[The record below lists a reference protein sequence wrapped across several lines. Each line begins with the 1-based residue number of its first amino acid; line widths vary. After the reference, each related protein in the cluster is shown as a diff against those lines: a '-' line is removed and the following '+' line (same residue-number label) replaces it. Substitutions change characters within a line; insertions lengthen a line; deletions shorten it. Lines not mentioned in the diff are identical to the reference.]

1 MVVYEIKLKTY
12 MLKDISANKIQ
23 TKITALLDKGFLRDT
38 KWQQF
43 HKQNFYKGYCMS
55 HAYPLEHDKIYKKDK
70 IYTITIRTVDSN
82 LAQYFTEICVN
93 QFTEDMKGLTAEIR
107 ILPKK
112 HIECIYTLTPI
123 ILKDSQKGYWKTHMN
138 LEQFE
143 SQLKMNLFKKWNY
156 FEKTKVTEDFPIYNM
171 IEFLNQGPIVMEY
184 KNVKL
189 LGDKIKLWIADDEM
203 SQNLAYMALGTGLG
217 NMNSRGSGYV
227 NYRWM

>member
-1 MVVYEIKLKTY
+1 MVVYEIKLKVY
-12 MLKDISANKIQ
+12 MLKNISVNEIQ
-23 TKITALLDKGFLRDT
+23 TKITSLLDKGFLIDT

-43 HKQNFYKGYCMS
+43 HEQNFYKGYSMN
-55 HAYPLEHDKIYKKDK
+55 HAYPLEPDKVYKKDK
-70 IYTITIRTVDSN
+70 IYIITIRTVDSN
-82 LAQYFTEICVN
+82 LAKYFSEICVN
-93 QFTEDMKGLTAEIR
+93 QFTEDIKGLTAQIR

-112 HIECIYTLTPI
+112 YIECIYTLTPI
-123 ILKDSQKGYWKTHMN
+123 ILKDAQKGYWKTHMN

-143 SQLKMNLFKKWNY
+143 LQLKTNLFKKWNY
-156 FEKTKVTEDFPIYNM
+156 FEKTKVVENFPIYNV
-171 IEFLNQGPIVMEY
+171 IEFLNQAPIGMDY

-217 NMNSRGSGYV
+217 NMNSRGAGYV